1 MTGMNKTKIFGT
13 IALVCL
19 CLGGV
24 LLSTFPQFLRYVKG
38 DIRAFEEVAAGELKA
53 GELVHGVIDITDGCI
68 ASNEETKSTFGIETS
83 KRTTALYYSIVGYD
97 DQYMLYETGNT
108 EQYATLDALADECER
123 YYSDENA
130 DAEEPHSFLEFTAVV
145 RNMPDD
151 LSAIVQE
158 CYGNDYVQY
167 FEQVMLVSA
176 NFKSYPVNIA
186 IGAAGAVLGIVF
198 LILTIVSWRKS
209 KQFSY

>member
-1 MTGMNKTKIFGT
+1 
-13 IALVCL
+13 
-19 CLGGV
+19 
-24 LLSTFPQFLRYVKG
+24 
-38 DIRAFEEVAAGELKA
+38 
-53 GELVHGVIDITDGCI
+53 
-68 ASNEETKSTFGIETS
+68 
-83 KRTTALYYSIVGYD
+83 
-97 DQYMLYETGNT
+97 MLYETGNT

>member
-1 MTGMNKTKIFGT
+1 M
-13 IALVCL
+13 
-19 CLGGV
+19 
-24 LLSTFPQFLRYVKG
+24 LSTFPQFLRYVKG
-38 DIRAFEEVAAGELKA
+38 DLRAFEEVAAGELKA